1 VRELA
6 ADRERAR
13 RLGAA
18 GTEYVHTHHN
28 RRELAAR
35 FVQVVESVLP

>member
-1 VRELA
+1 M
-6 ADRERAR
+6 
-13 RLGAA
+13 GAA
-18 GTEYVHTHHN
+18 GIDYVHAHHN